1 MCNVHCAIWWTAIRS
16 VWRCCTERSSCR
28 TRRRRRGGC
37 VRARRARRIRS
48 RRSVR
53 KCVLI
58 SRIRG
63 CVGET
68 GKVSCAD
75 FGMAGRGEGAEMCRR
90 WGMERGRRR
99 RRAGGNPSS
108 ALRKGG
114 MEPRSSLKE
123 IRIVGHTQNSFIYSY
138 PYIDAFA
145 FGRREISILQASSP
159 SLAAH
164 SSIYPSILFY
174 LSNPIPFS
182 LCLFPNPIPF
192 HLCLFPNPIPFSL
205 CLFPN
210 PIPFSLCL
218 CSNNSQI
225 SHLPE
230 RHIIH
235 GGVPMDR
242 PQLRVRPPI
251 VRLGVVVNFIPRKRH
266 ERDVRDLRDLP

>member
-75 FGMAGRGEGAEMCRR
+75 FGMAGRGEGAEVCRR

-99 RRAGGNPSS
+99 RRAEGSPSS

-114 MEPRSSLKE
+114 MEPRNSLKE

-192 HLCLFPNPIPFSL
+192 HLCLF
-205 CLFPN
+205 
-210 PIPFSLCL
+210 
-218 CSNNSQI
+218 SNNSQI

-242 PQLRVRPPI
+242 PQLRVRLSI